1 MEKEKHLLKHVKALT
16 KIGIALSAEKKINN
30 FFKLVLDEAIR
41 FTNADGGTIY
51 TLSEDKRTLDFK
63 IICTISMNLRLGM
76 ADTAKWPSVPLY
88 DEKGN
93 KLFKNFAS
101 YVAHTGKATS
111 VEDAYNQN
119 IFDNSG
125 TKKYDKNNNYH
136 SKSMAAIPMK
146 DHENEL
152 LGVIQLINAMDEK
165 GNIVNF
171 NDEHITMLTSL
182 ASQAA
187 IAFTNKNLIEGL
199 ENLLYQFIKSIAGA
213 IDRKSKYTGGHIK
226 RVATLSEMLSQKI
239 QKDKGHYKDITFS
252 DDELQEISIAGWMH
266 DVGKITTPIYVRDKA
281 KKLETIFDRVEL
293 INTRFNLVRS
303 IILEDISCCLKDN
316 CKKEEL
322 EKLLEQLEEDR
333 KFIYQANTGGEFMKD
348 EDLERIDRIFQFKY
362 SSNENDYFLL
372 TENEKIN
379 LSIRRGTLLPEEF
392 DKMREHAIVTHEMLG
407 ELTFPKKFRDV
418 PKYAS
423 AHHEKLNGKGY
434 PFQLSAEQMPLQSR
448 IIAIADLY
456 EALTASD
463 RPYKKGKTLTETL
476 KIMAFMVKDGEIDA
490 DLLDLLIDSGL
501 YLEYAKKFLK
511 PRQIDD
517 VDIAKIKAMYH

>member
-1 MEKEKHLLKHVKALT
+1 MEKEKHLLKHVQALT
-16 KIGIALSAEKKINN
+16 KIGIALSAEKDINN

-51 TLSEDKRTLDFK
+51 TLSEDKKALDFK

-88 DEKGN
+88 DDKEN

-101 YVAHTGKATS
+101 YVAHTGEAIS
-111 VEDAYNQN
+111 VEDAYNQE

-125 TKKYDKNNNYH
+125 TRKYDRSNNYH

-152 LGVIQLINAMDEK
+152 LGVIQLINAMDKK

-171 NDEHITMLTSL
+171 NEEHITMLTSL

-199 ENLLYQFIKSIAGA
+199 ENLLYQFIKSIASA

-239 QKDKGHYKDITFS
+239 QKDKKHYKDITFS

-281 KKLETIFDRVEL
+281 QKLETIFDRVEL
-293 INTRFNLVRS
+293 INTRFSLVKS
-303 IILEDISCCLKDN
+303 IIQKDISCMKDN
-316 CKKEEL
+316 SKKEEL
-322 EKLLEQLEEDR
+322 EKLLKQLEDDR
-333 KFIYQANTGGEFMKD
+333 KFICKANKGGEFMKD

-362 SSNENDYFLL
+362 SSNGNDYFLL

-379 LSIRRGTLLPEEF
+379 LSIRKGTLLPEEF

-423 AHHEKLNGKGY
+423 SHHEKLNGKGY
-434 PFQLSAEQMPLQSR
+434 PFQLNAEQMPLQSR

-476 KIMAFMVKDGEIDA
+476 RIMAFMVKDGEIDA
-490 DLLDLLIDSGL
+490 NLLDLFIDSGL
-501 YLEYAKKFLK
+501 YLEYAEKFLK
-511 PRQIDD
+511 TQQIDD
-517 VDIAKIKAMYH
+517 VDISKIKAMYH